1 MATPAYQ
8 IPGPE
13 VFSFQSEDED
23 WSKWIARSERFRT
36 ASGLINK
43 PEAEQVNSLLYLMGS
58 QSEEIFRTFNL
69 KKTEVDSYEVV
80 KAKFERYFIP
90 TRNVRVYSGTPGWVG
105 RCYFFRTLTTGKV
118 TSPTPTRGTR
128 IDSVIYDRYKFNMR
142 MQEEDEAVEN
152 FITSLHNLAQNCKF
166 PPSFG
171 DEAIRDRIV
180 CSIRDKRVSEKL
192 QLEAD
197 LTL

>member
-8 IPGPE
+8 IPAPE
-13 VFSFQSEDED
+13 VFSFQSED
-23 WSKWIARSERFRT
+23 WSKWIATFERFRT

-69 KKTEVDSYEVV
+69 QQTEVDSYEVV
-80 KAKFERYFIP
+80 KVKFERYFIP
-90 TRNVRVYSGTPGWVG
+90 THN
-105 RCYFFRTLTTGKV
+105 
-118 TSPTPTRGTR
+118 
-128 IDSVIYDRYKFNMR
+128 VIYDRYKFNMR
-142 MQEEDEAVEN
+142 TQEEDEAVED
-152 FITSLHNLAQNCKF
+152 FITALHNLAQNCKF

-180 CSIRDKRVSEKL
+180 CGIAINEYRKNCS
-192 QLEAD
+192 
-197 LTL
+197 